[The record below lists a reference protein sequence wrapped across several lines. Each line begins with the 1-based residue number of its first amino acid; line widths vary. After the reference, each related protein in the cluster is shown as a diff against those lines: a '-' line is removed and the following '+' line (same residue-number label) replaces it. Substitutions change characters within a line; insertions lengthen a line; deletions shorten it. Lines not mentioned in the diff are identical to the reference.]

1 MRQEL
6 LSNRNS
12 ISIMLF
18 SSPMKFTGELQSWL
32 PWVIKIRFVI
42 ITFVF
47 AIDYA
52 IEQISPSLNGAHSIE
67 YLGGFVILWYILN
80 LFFLIYNQISMDYS
94 LQAHLQLFADIFI
107 ITAIVHV
114 TGDLESNYFSLYLVA
129 IILAG
134 ILLPRARVFLV
145 AGVSFILMGGLLE
158 LAHLPALYPGYAA
171 RHPFVAALSSSSVAP
186 VDLGTLQV
194 KIFASLFGFFAVAYL
209 AGFLAETLR
218 KTGAELRDKRG
229 QVASLQAIND
239 NVVRSMRDGLITTN
253 LDGIV
258 VELNPAGTEILGRS
272 REHVLGEAIDR
283 ILGNLGPDSEG
294 FRSLV
299 SAQGRQEIDY
309 RHGAGDK
316 RVLGVSVSHLVI
328 PESGT
333 VGYVYS
339 VQDLTVQKRLE
350 AQFRLRDRMA
360 TLGRLAA
367 GIAHEI
373 RNPLASISGS
383 AKMLQTLHDIDEDE
397 GKLIDILGRES
408 ERLNKLVSD
417 FLLYS
422 HEQRFEFC
430 EVDVVVLI
438 EETLLLLQHRPDFP
452 QGVRIERR
460 LPRQPALIMAD
471 ADKLRQVFWNICD
484 NALKAMEDG
493 GTLTAEVRPGYGGST
508 QIVFRDTGM
517 GIEPSQIEKVFEPF
531 QPAFTGGTGLG
542 LAIVFQIVQGH
553 GGHIQVDSSPGRGAE
568 FTIELPNAQQGKK
581 ADEARMHVRNRV
593 GGDDEIAV

>member
-1 MRQEL
+1 MRQGL
-6 LSNRNS
+6 LSKRNS
-12 ISIMLF
+12 VSIMLI

-52 IEQISPSLNGAHSIE
+52 IEQISPSPSGAHSIE

-80 LFFLIYNQISMDYS
+80 LFFLIYNQISLDYS

-129 IILAG
+129 IILAA
-134 ILLPRARVFLV
+134 ILLPRARVFMV

-158 LAHLPALYPGYAA
+158 LAHLPALYPGFAA
-171 RHPFVAALSSSSVAP
+171 RHPAVAVLSNSFSAP
-186 VDLGTLQV
+186 MDLGTLQV
-194 KIFASLFGFFAVAYL
+194 KILASLFGFFAVAYL

-218 KTGAELRDKRG
+218 KTGAELRDRRG
-229 QVASLQAIND
+229 QVASLQAVNE
-239 NVVRSMRDGLITTN
+239 NVIRSMRDGLITTD
-253 LDGIV
+253 LEGIV
-258 VELNPAGTEILGRS
+258 AEINPAGAEILGCV
-272 REHVLGEAIDR
+272 RESALAEPIGN
-283 ILGNLGPDSEG
+283 ILGGLGPMSEE
-294 FRSLV
+294 FRRLV
-299 SAQGRQEIDY
+299 SGHGRMEVELDHPTGERRI
-309 RHGAGDK
+309 
-316 RVLGVSVSHLVI
+316 LGVSVSHLVI

-333 VGYVYS
+333 AGYIYS
-339 VQDLTVQKRLE
+339 VQDLTIQKRLE

-383 AKMLQTLHDIDEDE
+383 AKVLESMGDIDEDE
-397 GKLIDILGRES
+397 RKLIAIVSRES

-422 HEQRFEFC
+422 REQRFEFS

-452 QGVRIERR
+452 QGVSIERN
-460 LPRQPALIMAD
+460 LPRSPVKVPAD
-471 ADKLRQVFWNICD
+471 ADKLRQVFWNVCD

-493 GTLTAEVRPGYGGST
+493 GTLTIGVSGGRHDDVR
-508 QIVFRDTGM
+508 IVFRDTGIGM
-517 GIEPSQIEKVFEPF
+517 EASQLEKLFEPF
-531 QPAFTGGTGLG
+531 QPAFPQGTGLG
-542 LAIVFQIVQGH
+542 LAIVYQIVQGH
-553 GGHIQVDSSPGRGAE
+553 GGNIQVESSPGKGSEFVIGLPGSRAAEKTAE
-568 FTIELPNAQQGKK
+568 FTIRAGSPY
-581 ADEARMHVRNRV
+581 
-593 GGDDEIAV
+593 

>member
-1 MRQEL
+1 MPQES
-6 LSNRNS
+6 LSRRNS
-12 ISIMLF
+12 VSALF
-18 SSPMKFTGELQSWL
+18 SSSPMKLTGELQSWL

-47 AIDYA
+47 ALDFA
-52 IEQISPSLNGAHSIE
+52 IEQISPRPNGGHSIE
-67 YLGGFVILWYILN
+67 YLGAFVILWYILN
-80 LFFLIYNQISMDYS
+80 LFFLIYNQISLDVS

-145 AGVSFILMGGLLE
+145 AGVSFVLMGGLLE
-158 LAHLPALYPGYAA
+158 LAHLPALYPEFAL
-171 RHPFVAALSSSSVAP
+171 RHPLVAVLSSSSSVS

-209 AGFLAETLR
+209 AGFLADTLR
-218 KTGAELRDKRG
+218 KTGAELRDRRG
-229 QVASLQAIND
+229 QVASLQAINE
-239 NVVRSMRDGLITTN
+239 NVIRSMRDGLITTD
-253 LDGIV
+253 LDGMV
-258 VELNPAGTEILGRS
+258 TELNPAGAEILGRRRDS
-272 REHVLGEAIDR
+272 VPGEPIGR
-283 ILGNLGPDSEG
+283 ILGDLGPASEA

-299 SAQGRQEIDY
+299 SAHGRREIEY
-309 RHGAGDK
+309 RHPVGDK
-316 RVLGVSVSHLVI
+316 RVLGVLVSRLVI
-328 PESGT
+328 PESGAA
-333 VGYVYS
+333 GYIYS
-339 VQDLTVQKRLE
+339 VQDLTVEKQMA
-350 AQFRLRDRMA
+350 AQFQLRDRLA

-373 RNPLASISGS
+373 RNPLASISG
-383 AKMLQTLHDIDEDE
+383 AARVLETMRDIDEDE
-397 GKLIDILGRES
+397 RKLIAILSRES

-422 HEQRFEFC
+422 HGQRFEFR

-438 EETLLLLQHRPDFP
+438 EETLLLLQHRADFP
-452 QGVRIERR
+452 PGVRIERK
-460 LPRQPALIMAD
+460 LPRHPVTLVAD

-484 NALKAMEDG
+484 NALKAMEQG
-493 GTLTAEVRPGYGGST
+493 GTLTVEVCCGEPNGT

-517 GIEPSQIEKVFEPF
+517 GMAPSQLEKLFEPF
-531 QPAFTGGTGLG
+531 QQAFTHGAGLG
-542 LAIVFQIVQGH
+542 LAIVYQIVQGH

-568 FTIELPNAQQGKK
+568 FTLSLPRMQKAEPAAAGQGIHSG
-581 ADEARMHVRNRV
+581 AR
-593 GGDDEIAV
+593 G

>member
-1 MRQEL
+1 VRQEL
-6 LSNRNS
+6 LSNGNS
-12 ISIMLF
+12 VSIMLF

-52 IEQISPSLNGAHSIE
+52 IEQISPTSSDVHSIE
-67 YLGGFVILWYILN
+67 YLGGFAILWYILN
-80 LFFLIYNQISMDYS
+80 LFFLIYNQISLDYS
-94 LQAHLQLFADIFI
+94 LQAHLQLFADICI

-129 IILAG
+129 IILAA

-158 LAHLPALYPGYAA
+158 LAHLPALYPEFAA
-171 RHPFVAALSSSSVAP
+171 RHPAVAALSNSSSAP

-194 KIFASLFGFFAVAYL
+194 KILASLFGFLAVAYL

-239 NVVRSMRDGLITTN
+239 NVILSMRDGLITTD

-258 VELNPAGTEILGRS
+258 TGLNPAGAEILGCKRDS
-272 REHVLGEAIDR
+272 ALDEPIDN
-283 ILGNLGPDSEG
+283 ILGSLGPRSEE
-294 FRSLV
+294 FCRLV
-299 SAQGRQEIDY
+299 SVHGRQEVEFQHPEGNRRI
-309 RHGAGDK
+309 
-316 RVLGVSVSHLVI
+316 LGVSVSHLVI

-333 VGYVYS
+333 AGYIYS

-350 AQFRLRDRMA
+350 SQFRLRDRMA
-360 TLGRLAA
+360 TLGRMAA

-383 AKMLQTLHDIDEDE
+383 AKVLETMEDIDEDE
-397 GKLIDILGRES
+397 RKLIAIVSRES

-422 HEQRFEFC
+422 REQRFEFS

-452 QGVRIERR
+452 QGVRIERN
-460 LPRQPALIMAD
+460 LPRHPVMILAD
-471 ADKLRQVFWNICD
+471 ADKLRQVFWNVCD
-484 NALKAMEDG
+484 NALKAMMSG
-493 GTLTAEVRPGYGGST
+493 GTLTVEVRGGRRGGA

-517 GIEPSQIEKVFEPF
+517 GMDPSQLEKLFEPF
-531 QPAFTGGTGLG
+531 QPAFAQGTGLG
-542 LAIVFQIVQGH
+542 LAIVYQIVQGH
-553 GGHIQVDSSPGRGAE
+553 GGHIQVESSPGSGSE
-568 FTIELPNAQQGKK
+568 FTIDLPKSQPVEKME
-581 ADEARMHVRNRV
+581 EARIHA
-593 GGDDEIAV
+593 GSSS

>member
-1 MRQEL
+1 
-6 LSNRNS
+6 
-12 ISIMLF
+12 MLF
-18 SSPMKFTGELQSWL
+18 SSPTKFTGELQSWL
-32 PWVIKIRFVI
+32 TWVIKIRFVI

-47 AIDYA
+47 AIDFA
-52 IEQISPSLNGAHSIE
+52 IEQIAPSPNGAHAIE
-67 YLGGFVILWYILN
+67 YLGAFVILWYILN
-80 LFFLIYNQISMDYS
+80 LFFLIYNQISLDCS

-145 AGVSFILMGGLLE
+145 AAVSFVLMGGLLE
-158 LAHLPALYPGYAA
+158 LAHLPALYPGFAA
-171 RHPFVAALSSSSVAP
+171 RHPFIAALSSSSSPP

-218 KTGAELRDKRG
+218 KTGAELRDQRG
-229 QVASLQAIND
+229 HVASLQAINE
-239 NVVRSMRDGLITTN
+239 NVIRSMRDGLITTD
-253 LDGIV
+253 LDGMV
-258 VELNPAGTEILGRS
+258 TELNPAGAEILGCQRDFVS
-272 REHVLGEAIDR
+272 GEPIGR
-283 ILGNLGPDSEG
+283 ILGDLGPGSEA

-299 SAQGRQEIDY
+299 IAHGRREIEY
-309 RHGAGDK
+309 RHPAGDK

-333 VGYVYS
+333 AGYIYS
-339 VQDLTVQKRLE
+339 VQDLTVQKQME

-383 AKMLQTLHDIDEDE
+383 AKMLETLRYIDEDE
-397 GKLIDILGRES
+397 RKLIAILSRES

-422 HEQRFEFC
+422 HEQRFEFR

-438 EETLLLLQHRPDFP
+438 EETLLLLQHRADFP
-452 QGVRIERR
+452 PGVRIERK
-460 LPRQPALIMAD
+460 LPRHPVTLVAD

-484 NALKAMEDG
+484 NALKAMERG
-493 GTLTAEVRPGYGGST
+493 GTLTVEVLADHRGGT
-508 QIVFRDTGM
+508 QIVFRDTGVGM
-517 GIEPSQIEKVFEPF
+517 AVSQLEKLFEPF
-531 QPAFTGGTGLG
+531 QQTFTQGTGLG
-542 LAIVFQIVQGH
+542 LAIVYQIVQGH
-553 GGHIQVDSSPGRGAE
+553 GGHIHVDSSPGLGAE
-568 FTIELPNAQQGKK
+568 FTLDLPRMQKAGPPAVEQGIH
-581 ADEARMHVRNRV
+581 AGSR
-593 GGDDEIAV
+593 G

>member
-1 MRQEL
+1 
-6 LSNRNS
+6 
-12 ISIMLF
+12 MLF

-32 PWVIKIRFVI
+32 PWVIKIRFAI

-52 IEQISPSLNGAHSIE
+52 IEQISPSPNGAHSIE
-67 YLGGFVILWYILN
+67 YLGAFVVLWYILN
-80 LFFLIYNQISMDYS
+80 LFFLIYNQISLDYS

-129 IILAG
+129 IILAS

-158 LAHLPALYPGYAA
+158 LAHLPALYPEFAA
-171 RHPFVAALSSSSVAP
+171 AHPFVASLSSSSSAP

-194 KIFASLFGFFAVAYL
+194 KILASLFGFFAVAYL
-209 AGFLAETLR
+209 ASFLAENLR

-229 QVASLQAIND
+229 QVASLQAINE
-239 NVVRSMRDGLITTN
+239 NVVRSMRDGLVTTD
-253 LDGIV
+253 LDGLV
-258 VELNPAGTEILGRS
+258 TELNPSGAEILGCVRKS
-272 REHVLGEAIDR
+272 ALGEPIDR
-283 ILGNLGPDSEG
+283 LLGGFGPRSEA
-294 FRSLV
+294 FRRMV
-299 SAQGRQEIDY
+299 TAHGRQEIEL
-309 RHGAGDK
+309 RHPSGGK
-316 RVLGVSVSHLVI
+316 RILGVSVSHLVV

-333 VGYVYS
+333 AGYIYS

-383 AKMLQTLHDIDEDE
+383 AKVLETMGNLDEDE
-397 GKLIDILGRES
+397 RKLTAILSRES

-422 HEQRFEFC
+422 RDQRFEFQ
-430 EVDVVVLI
+430 EVDVLVLI
-438 EETLLLLQHRPDFP
+438 EETLLLLEHRSDLP
-452 QGVRIERR
+452 QNLRIERN
-460 LPRQPALIMAD
+460 LPRQPVVIMAD

-484 NALKAMEDG
+484 NALKAMETG
-493 GTLTAEVRPGYGGST
+493 GTLSVKVHAGQGDAALVA
-508 QIVFRDTGM
+508 FRDNGV
-517 GIEPSQIEKVFEPF
+517 GIEPAQLEKLFEPF
-531 QPAFTGGTGLG
+531 QPTFAHGTGLG
-542 LAIVFQIVQGH
+542 LAIVYQIVQGH
-553 GGHIQVDSSPGRGAE
+553 GGHIAVDSSPGQGSE
-568 FTIELPNAQQGKK
+568 FTIELP
-581 ADEARMHVRNRV
+581 RMQPVEKPEEVKVHAGSQR
-593 GGDDEIAV
+593 

>member
-1 MRQEL
+1 MRQGL
-6 LSNRNS
+6 LSRRDS

-52 IEQISPSLNGAHSIE
+52 IEQISPSPSGAHSIE
-67 YLGGFVILWYILN
+67 YLGGFVILWYTLN
-80 LFFLIYNQISMDYS
+80 LFFLIYNQISLDYS

-129 IILAG
+129 IILAA
-134 ILLPRARVFLV
+134 ILLPRARVFMLG
-145 AGVSFILMGGLLE
+145 GVSFILMGGLLE
-158 LAHLPALYPGYAA
+158 LAHLPALFPGFAA
-171 RHPFVAALSSSSVAP
+171 RHPAVAALSNPSGTP

-194 KIFASLFGFFAVAYL
+194 KILASLFGFFAVAYL

-218 KTGAELRDKRG
+218 HAGAELRDRRG
-229 QVASLQAIND
+229 QVASLQAVNE
-239 NVVRSMRDGLITTN
+239 NVIRSMRDGLVTTD
-253 LDGIV
+253 LEGV
-258 VELNPAGTEILGRS
+258 VTELNPAGAKILGCGRDS
-272 REHVLGEAIDR
+272 ALAEPIDS
-283 ILGNLGPDSEG
+283 ILGALGPRSEE
-294 FRSLV
+294 FRRLV
-299 SAQGRQEIDY
+299 SGHGRMEVEFF
-309 RHGAGDK
+309 HPPGK
-316 RVLGVSVSHLVI
+316 RRILGVSVSHLVI

-333 VGYVYS
+333 AGYIYS
-339 VQDLTVQKRLE
+339 VQDLTVQKNLE

-383 AKMLQTLHDIDEDE
+383 ARMLETMGDIDEDE
-397 GKLIDILGRES
+397 RKLIAIVSRES

-422 HEQRFEFC
+422 REQRFEFS

-438 EETLLLLQHRPDFP
+438 EETLLLLQHRADFP
-452 QGVRIERR
+452 KGVRIEGH
-460 LPRQPALIMAD
+460 LPRHPVKVVAD
-471 ADKLRQVFWNICD
+471 ADKLRQVFWNVCE
-484 NALKAMEDG
+484 NALKAMKDG
-493 GTLTAEVRPGYGGST
+493 GTLTVEIHGREHGVAR
-508 QIVFRDTGM
+508 IVFRDTGM
-517 GIEPSQIEKVFEPF
+517 GMEPSQIEKLFEPF
-531 QPAFTGGTGLG
+531 QPAFSQGTGLG
-542 LAIVFQIVQGH
+542 LAIVYQIVQGH
-553 GGHIQVDSSPGRGAE
+553 SGHIQVESSPGKGSKFIIDLPQLQPAE
-568 FTIELPNAQQGKK
+568 KME
-581 ADEARMHVRNRV
+581 
-593 GGDDEIAV
+593 EIGIHAGSPS

>member
-1 MRQEL
+1 MQQEL

-52 IEQISPSLNGAHSIE
+52 IEQISPSPNGVHSIE
-67 YLGGFVILWYILN
+67 YLGGFVILWYVLN
-80 LFFLIYNQISMDYS
+80 LFFLIYNQISLDYS
-94 LQAHLQLFADIFI
+94 LQAHLQLFADICI

-129 IILAG
+129 IILAS

-145 AGVSFILMGGLLE
+145 AGVSFVLMGGLLE
-158 LAHLPALYPGYAA
+158 LAHLPVIYPGFAA
-171 RHPFVAALSSSSVAP
+171 RHPMVAALSSSSGAP

-209 AGFLAETLR
+209 ASFLAESLR
-218 KTGAELRDKRG
+218 KTGAELRDRRG
-229 QVASLQAIND
+229 QVASLQAINE
-239 NVVRSMRDGLITTN
+239 NVIHSMRDGLVTTD

-258 VELNPAGTEILGRS
+258 TEINPSGADILGCKRDS
-272 REHVLGEAIDR
+272 SLGEPIDR
-283 ILGNLGPDSEG
+283 ILGSLGPKSEE
-294 FRSLV
+294 FRRLV
-299 SAQGRQEIDY
+299 TAHGRQEIEF
-309 RHGAGDK
+309 RHPSGE
-316 RVLGVSVSHLVI
+316 RLILGVSVSHLVI

-333 VGYVYS
+333 AGYIYS
-339 VQDLTVQKRLE
+339 IQDLTVQKRLE
-350 AQFRLRDRMA
+350 ARFRLRDRMA

-383 AKMLQTLHDIDEDE
+383 AKVLESMGNIDEDE
-397 GKLIDILGRES
+397 RKLIAILSRES

-422 HEQRFEFC
+422 REQRFEFR

-438 EETLLLLQHRPDFP
+438 EETLLLLKHRPDFP
-452 QGVRIERR
+452 QAIRIERR
-460 LPRQPALIMAD
+460 LPPHPVMITAD

-484 NALKAMEDG
+484 NALKAMDEG
-493 GTLTAEVRPGYGGST
+493 GTLTAGVNADQCGGVKIS
-508 QIVFRDTGM
+508 FRDTGAGM
-517 GIEPSQIEKVFEPF
+517 EPSQLEKLFEPF
-531 QPAFTGGTGLG
+531 QPAFAHGTGLG
-542 LAIVFQIVQGH
+542 LAIVYQIVQGH
-553 GGHIQVDSSPGRGAE
+553 GGHIQVDSTPGAGTE
-568 FTIELPNAQQGKK
+568 FTIELPEAQPVEKTE
-581 ADEARMHVRNRV
+581 EAGIHAGR
-593 GGDDEIAV
+593 AS

>member
-1 MRQEL
+1 MQHEL
-6 LSNRNS
+6 LSKRNS
-12 ISIMLF
+12 ISIIF
-18 SSPMKFTGELQSWL
+18 SSSPMKFTGELQSWL

-52 IEQISPSLNGAHSIE
+52 IEQISPSASGAHSIE

-80 LFFLIYNQISMDYS
+80 LFFLIYNQISLDYS
-94 LQAHLQLFADIFI
+94 LQAHLQLFADLFI

-114 TGDLESNYFSLYLVA
+114 TGDVESNYFSLYLVA
-129 IILAG
+129 IILASV
-134 ILLPRARVFLV
+134 LLPRARVFMV

-158 LAHLPALYPGYAA
+158 LAHLPVLYPAFAA
-171 RHPFVAALSSSSVAP
+171 RHPLLASLSSSSGTP

-209 AGFLAETLR
+209 AGFLAESLR

-229 QVASLQAIND
+229 QVASLQAINE
-239 NVVRSMRDGLITTN
+239 NVIHSMRDGLVTTD

-258 VELNPAGTEILGRS
+258 TEINPAGADILGWKRNS
-272 REHVLGEAIDR
+272 AIGELIDN
-283 ILGNLGPDSEG
+283 ILGGFGPSSEE
-294 FRSLV
+294 FRKLV
-299 SAQGRQEIDY
+299 STHGRQEIEF
-309 RHGAGDK
+309 RHPSGGRRIFGA
-316 RVLGVSVSHLVI
+316 SVSLLVI
-328 PESGT
+328 PESGAA
-333 VGYVYS
+333 GYIYS

-350 AQFRLRDRMA
+350 AQFRLRERMA

-383 AKMLQTLHDIDEDE
+383 ARVLATMGDMDDNER
-397 GKLIDILGRES
+397 KLIAIVSRES

-422 HEQRFEFC
+422 REQRFEFQ

-438 EETLLLLQHRPDFP
+438 EETLILLQHRPDFP
-452 QGVRIERR
+452 RGVRIERKV
-460 LPRQPALIMAD
+460 PPHPVMIMAD

-484 NALKAMEDG
+484 NALKAMENG
-493 GTLTAEVRPGYGGST
+493 GTLTAELSADQLDSM
-508 QIVFRDTGM
+508 QIVFCDTGM
-517 GIEPSQIEKVFEPF
+517 GMELSQLEKLFEPF
-531 QPAFTGGTGLG
+531 QPAFTHGTGLG
-542 LAIVFQIVQGH
+542 LAIVYQIVQGH
-553 GGHIQVDSSPGRGAE
+553 GGHIQVDSAPGRGTE
-568 FTIELPNAQQGKK
+568 FIIELPRKHPVEKIENAGIH
-581 ADEARMHVRNRV
+581 AGSHSL
-593 GGDDEIAV
+593 

>member
-1 MRQEL
+1 VRPGL
-6 LSNRNS
+6 LSKRNS
-12 ISIMLF
+12 ISKMLF
-18 SSPMKFTGELQSWL
+18 SSPMKFTGELQIWL

-52 IEQISPSLNGAHSIE
+52 IEQISPTSTGAHSIE
-67 YLGGFVILWYILN
+67 YLGGFVILWYVLN
-80 LFFLIYNQISMDYS
+80 LFFLIYNQISLDYS
-94 LQAHLQLFADIFI
+94 LQAHLQLLADIFI

-129 IILAG
+129 IILAA
-134 ILLPRARVFLV
+134 ILLPRARVFVV
-145 AGVSFILMGGLLE
+145 AGVSCILIGGLLE
-158 LAHLPALYPGYAA
+158 LAHLPALYPEFAA
-171 RHPFVAALSSSSVAP
+171 RHPALAALSSSSSVP
-186 VDLGTLQV
+186 VDLGVLQV
-194 KIFASLFGFFAVAYL
+194 KILASFFGFFAVAYL

-229 QVASLQAIND
+229 QVASLQAINE
-239 NVVRSMRDGLITTN
+239 NVIHSMRDGVFTTD

-258 VELNPAGTEILGRS
+258 TELNPAGADILGCKQES
-272 REHVLGEAIDR
+272 ALGEPIDN
-283 ILGNLGPDSEG
+283 ILGSLGPSSKE
-294 FRSLV
+294 FCSLV
-299 SAQGRQEIDY
+299 SAHGRQEVEF
-309 RHGAGDK
+309 HHPAGH
-316 RVLGVSVSHLVI
+316 RRILGVSVSHLVI

-333 VGYVYS
+333 AGFIYS
-339 VQDLTVQKRLE
+339 VQDLTNQKRLE

-383 AKMLQTLHDIDEDE
+383 AKVLETMGNIDEDE
-397 GKLIDILGRES
+397 HKLIAIVSRES

-422 HEQRFEFC
+422 REHRFEFR
-430 EVDVVVLI
+430 EVDIVVLI

-452 QGVRIERR
+452 QGVRIERKLAR
-460 LPRQPALIMAD
+460 HPLMILAD

-493 GTLTAEVRPGYGGST
+493 GTLTAEVRNGHRGGA

-517 GIEPSQIEKVFEPF
+517 GIEPSQLEKLFEPF
-531 QPAFTGGTGLG
+531 QPAFAFGTGLG
-542 LAIVFQIVQGH
+542 LAIVYQIVHGH
-553 GGHIQVDSSPGRGAE
+553 GGHIQVESSPGSGSE
-568 FTIELPNAQQGKK
+568 FTIELPKSQPAEKME
-581 ADEARMHVRNRV
+581 EARIHAGAR
-593 GGDDEIAV
+593 I

>member
-1 MRQEL
+1 VQQEL
-6 LSNRNS
+6 LSNGNS

-32 PWVIKIRFVI
+32 PWVIKIRFAI

-52 IEQISPSLNGAHSIE
+52 IEQIVPSPGGAHSIE

-80 LFFLIYNQISMDYS
+80 LFFLIYNQISLDYS

-129 IILAG
+129 IILAA
-134 ILLPRARVFLV
+134 ILLPRARVFMV

-158 LAHLPALYPGYAA
+158 LAHLPALYPGFAA
-171 RHPFVAALSSSSVAP
+171 RHPALAALSNSSSAA

-194 KIFASLFGFFAVAYL
+194 KILASLLGFFAVAYL
-209 AGFLAETLR
+209 AGYLAETLR
-218 KTGAELRDKRG
+218 KTGAELRDRRG
-229 QVASLQAIND
+229 QVASLQAVNE
-239 NVVRSMRDGLITTN
+239 NVIRSMRDGLITTD
-253 LDGIV
+253 LDGV
-258 VELNPAGTEILGRS
+258 VTELNPAGEEILGCGRDS
-272 REHVLGEAIDR
+272 VLAEPIEN
-283 ILGNLGPDSEG
+283 ILAGLGPRSEE
-294 FRSLV
+294 FRHLV
-299 SAQGRQEIDY
+299 SVHGRNEVEFN
-309 RHGAGDK
+309 HPAGGK
-316 RVLGVSVSHLVI
+316 RILGVSVSHLVI

-333 VGYVYS
+333 AGYVYS
-339 VQDLTVQKRLE
+339 VQDLTIQKRLE

-383 AKMLQTLHDIDEDE
+383 AKVLETMGDIDEDE
-397 GKLIDILGRES
+397 RKLIAIVSRES

-422 HEQRFEFC
+422 REQRFEFN
-430 EVDVVVLI
+430 EVDVVVLV
-438 EETLLLLQHRPDFP
+438 EETLLLLGHRADFS
-452 QGVRIERR
+452 QNVSIERH
-460 LPRQPALIMAD
+460 LPRHPVKVLAD

-484 NALKAMEDG
+484 NALKAMKEG
-493 GTLTAEVRPGYGGST
+493 GTLTVEVRGG
-508 QIVFRDTGM
+508 QHRGARIVFRDTGM
-517 GIEPSQIEKVFEPF
+517 GMEPSQLEKLFEPF
-531 QPAFTGGTGLG
+531 QPAFSHGTGLG
-542 LAIVFQIVQGH
+542 LAIVYQIVQGH
-553 GGHIQVDSSPGRGAE
+553 GGHIQVESTPGKGSE
-568 FTIELPNAQQGKK
+568 FIIDLPKSK
-581 ADEARMHVRNRV
+581 AADKMEEFRIYAGNSR
-593 GGDDEIAV
+593 